1 MNPGYSIHDLNEIE
15 AIPYHQQQGQKL
27 IPVQLTLDYRA
38 AGVNGWFGDAGE
50 LLVPEHD
57 EDSDEELY
65 IVVQGRATFTVGGE
79 TVDAPAGT
87 LVHVPKL
94 ETRTAVA
101 AEPKTILLVIG
112 GTEGVAPGPSG
123 WTPFVVADAHRRAG
137 RLEDARTAIQA
148 MLDSTDMWF
157 APYNAACFEALAGDK
172 DAAFSYLEE
181 AFRRDARAAMGYA
194 PTDDDLISLRDDPR
208 WHEVIG

>member
-1 MNPGYSIHDLNEIE
+1 MSEGYSIHSLAEIE

-38 AGVNGWFGDAGE
+38 AGVNGWFGDPGE

-65 IVVQGRATFTVGGE
+65 VVVQGRATFTVEGE
-79 TVDAPAGT
+79 TFDAPAGT
-87 LVHVPKL
+87 LVHVPAK
-94 ETRTAVA
+94 ERRTAVA
-101 AEPKTILLVIG
+101 AEPETIVLVVG
-112 GTEGVAPGPSG
+112 GTQGVAPGPSG

-137 RLEDARTAIQA
+137 RMQDARRAVQA
-148 MLDSTDMWF
+148 MLASTDLWF
-157 APYNAACFEALAGDK
+157 APYNAACFEALAGDP

-181 AFRRDARAAMGYA
+181 AFRRDADAARGYA
-194 PTDDDLISLRDDPR
+194 PNDDDLISLRDDPR
-208 WHEVIG
+208 WPEVTR